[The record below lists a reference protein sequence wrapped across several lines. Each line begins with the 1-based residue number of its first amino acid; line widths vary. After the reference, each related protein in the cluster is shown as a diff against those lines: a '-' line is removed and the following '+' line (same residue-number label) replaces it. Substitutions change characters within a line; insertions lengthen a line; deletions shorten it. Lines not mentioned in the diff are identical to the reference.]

1 MAFVVPVTAGS
12 DWHSGWSEI
21 VANSIVRIIEHRQSI
36 NYGGLIIEGVLL
48 LEGKLF
54 LEA

>member
-1 MAFVVPVTAGS
+1 MAFVVPVTSGS

-21 VANSIVRIIEHRQSI
+21 PKNSIVRIIEYRQSI
-36 NYGGLIIEGVLL
+36 NYGGLKLEGLLL
-48 LEGKLF
+48 LEGTLF